1 MRQAIIHVLRRRAWA
16 ARAVAFHVEIDG
28 QEMGKLRNGEN
39 VSLVVTPGFHA
50 IQIRAPSGGHS
61 RTVRINLVEDEEA
74 EFTCSGGTLHAAMK
88 ASVKAP
94 MGPEYIEL
102 RQERW
107 RNQFPIAADQTTVPE
122 PSMLARALEVV
133 ETRRS
138 EEPIGDETR
147 TIDNRR
153 GNAEVTRVIRASRD
167 WSRSVTI
174 TDNRA
179 HDKGGGISVG
189 PQWANL
195 HAEINNILQRN
206 YSISSDIRETHGEEI
221 TLQVPAGSCL
231 QLTLHWKQ
239 IVLHG
244 FVRIQEK
251 SRGAIEIPFKV
262 GIAVTFDQVQQQLL

>member
-16 ARAVAFHVEIDG
+16 AMAVAFRVEIDG

-39 VSLVVTPGFHA
+39 ANLVVTPGSHA
-50 IQIRAPSGGHS
+50 MQIHSSGGLHS
-61 RTVRINLVEDEEA
+61 RIVIINLIEDEEA
-74 EFTCSGGTLHAAMK
+74 EFTCSAGLEATIKASMK
-88 ASVKAP
+88 ARTNR
-94 MGPEYIEL
+94 ECIEL

-107 RNQFPIAADQTTVPE
+107 RNKFPIVADQTTVPE
-122 PSMLARALEVV
+122 AAMPGRPLEVV

-153 GNAEVTRVIRASRD
+153 GNSEVTRVIRASRE

-179 HDKGGGISVG
+179 RDIGGGISVG
-189 PQWANL
+189 PQWVNL
-195 HAEINNILQRN
+195 HAEIKSILQRS
-206 YSISSDIRETHGEEI
+206 YSISSDIRETHAEEI
-221 TLQVPAGSCL
+221 TFQVPAGSCV

-239 IVLHG
+239 IVQHG
-244 FVRIQEK
+244 FVRVQER
-251 SRGAIEIPFKV
+251 SRGVIEIPFKI

>member
-1 MRQAIIHVLRRRAWA
+1 MSQAIIHVLRRRAYA
-16 ARAVAFHVEIDG
+16 GSAVAFRIEIDG

-39 VSLVVTPGFHA
+39 VSLAVTPGLHA
-50 IQIRAPSGGHS
+50 MQIRAAMGGHS
-61 RTVRINLVEDEEA
+61 RTVTINLAENDEA
-74 EFTCSGGTLHAAMK
+74 EFTCSGEMK
-88 ASVKAP
+88 GMSTK
-94 MGPEYIEL
+94 YIEL

-107 RNQFPIAADQTTVPE
+107 RNQLPISADQTTVPE
-122 PSMLARALEVV
+122 PSMPGRVLEVV

-138 EEPIGDETR
+138 EEPMGDETR

-153 GNAEVTRVIRASRD
+153 GNTEVTRVIRASRD

-174 TDNRA
+174 TENRT

-189 PQWANL
+189 PPQWANL
-195 HAEINNILQRN
+195 HAEIKSTLQRS
-206 YSISSDIRETHGEEI
+206 YSISSDIRETHAEEI

-239 IVLHG
+239 IVQHG
-244 FVRIQEK
+244 FVRVQE
-251 SRGAIEIPFKV
+251 SSPGTIEIPFKV